1 MYRYRIV
8 FPNAPDQQL
17 ERSDTAMIEV
27 EEPYEVGAKITHG
40 GKVWQVTR
48 LPLEEQSLGDY
59 ADVLVLAC
67 GRVAA
72 PPKLHRKLTTLFPRS
87 AAPLVPWRVFRRP
100 PARAW
105 VAGVLRRKRGTDE
118 DRMEDGGRR
127 RLGRALPRRGELRRR
142 ALDQDGGTAAW

>member
-27 EEPYEVGAKITHG
+27 EEPYEVGSKITHG

-59 ADVLVLAC
+59 ADVLVWPV
-67 GRVAA
+67 GRVRAATEATPEAHKTVA
-72 PPKLHRKLTTLFPRS
+72 PPR
-87 AAPLVPWRVFRRP
+87 
-100 PARAW
+100 
-105 VAGVLRRKRGTDE
+105 
-118 DRMEDGGRR
+118 
-127 RLGRALPRRGELRRR
+127 PRRSYRG
-142 ALDQDGGTAAW
+142 ACFGACPPGHG